1 MVKNFDV
8 DIRFNLIT
16 GDLET
21 AKKEL
26 SDIEKK
32 ASDLQKQKLM
42 LKLETDS
49 AKLDETNSK
58 IKELQKFLS
67 DVKNPNV
74 DVKVSD
80 EEIQKAEK
88 ELQDLQGKKL
98 DLEVSVADTEL
109 KIARKEVND
118 LNGEKVNVDVDVDDT
133 SLKNARKE
141 LDDLQKQV
149 TSNMSG
155 TGSAV
160 TGMISGLAGKSIWD
174 TVYGTSAKAETNK
187 VLIKGMGD
195 TSESYT
201 KLYNTIDKTT
211 DSSLISMQ
219 QLIPAMNGIKSA
231 TGGTA
236 KEMDTITPKVANF
249 GQYVYAMTGS
259 SAKAEQA
266 MFDLSKGIKGAY
278 ASLDQYGITEDAL
291 MRTGL
296 WNGKEDDV
304 EGYMEAVNKVTGSTD
319 DLMNT
324 ATGMEALMGK
334 SFSRAG
340 KRLGESVLPAV
351 KTLLQGFNDLD
362 AQTKG
367 WLSTS
372 LLVGGGIASSV
383 VSGLSAISQA
393 KQGYDALKGS
403 IETVRGAYDGVKGAI
418 DTVRTAESLSA
429 GVKSVLATALGI
441 ETVAQEGNAVAKG
454 SAVAPTTALSVAENS
469 LLLPVLLLIGAILIL
484 VGVLWYL
491 YNNNE
496 QVREAVD
503 GLVASLGVFVGQV
516 MGAVKGAID
525 GFIAWLGDLYSWLS
539 QLGTQV
545 TGAVSF
551 VITYLSGIINS
562 IVVILSQIW
571 LTVVNWFNMLLN
583 MTPQQVLMLIIGVIT
598 TLNPFAS
605 LIAGVLSRVLPV
617 FISQAT
623 SWITNTVSRARNLV
637 NQVYSAISSL
647 PSRVTSAVSGVLGA
661 LTRPFTQAW
670 NTIRPIIDQINS
682 GIDTVKSVFHMGFE
696 GFEGFD
702 EDISFEG
709 FNESLNATLSDF
721 GANNQSTVQNTF
733 NINGI
738 IEESA
743 SEYIVNSVNSHLKKQ
758 NLIRGR

>member
-32 ASDLQKQKLM
+32 AGDLQKQKLM

-98 DLEVSVADTEL
+98 DLEVSVANTEL
-109 KIARKEVND
+109 KIARKEVDD

-149 TSNMSG
+149 SSNMSG
-155 TGSAV
+155 TGSAI

-367 WLSTS
+367 WLSTTM
-372 LLVGGGIASSV
+372 LVGGGVASSI
-383 VSGLSAISQA
+383 VSGLSAINQA
-393 KQGYDALKGS
+393 QQGYDALKGS
-403 IETVRGAYDGVKGAI
+403 LETVRGVYDSVKGTI
-418 DTVRTAESLSA
+418 DTVRNAESLSV
-429 GVKSVLATALGI
+429 GVAEALGMAKI
-441 ETVAQEGNAVAKG
+441 GEAVGEEASMFAKLQ
-454 SAVAPTTALSVAENS
+454 AIAPTVTLAGAEYS
-469 LLLPVLLLIGAILIL
+469 LLIPILLLVGAILIL

-525 GFIAWLGDLYSWLS
+525 GFITWLGDLYNWLS

-562 IVVILSQIW
+562 IVVILTQIW

-623 SWITNTVSRARNLV
+623 SWITNTVSRARSLV

-682 GIDTVKSVFHMGFE
+682 GIDTVRSVLHMGFE